1 MFFKGLVLA
10 ISTFLC
16 LIQAKE
22 KQSNILI
29 DELYQDKLWVLEKS
43 TDDSLKIYS
52 KKISDL
58 WMSFLYCQFRYL

>member
-1 MFFKGLVLA
+1 MFSKGLVLA

-16 LIQAKE
+16 LIRANE
-22 KQSNILI
+22 KQSKILI

-52 KKISDL
+52 KKN
-58 WMSFLYCQFRYL
+58 